1 MPPNQNNHFK
11 EYSMTVFKTGLQ
23 QTLRASFLLCCSCLV
38 FSVFA
43 ADEAQQLYTNQP
55 DVTPELGKRGNYSV
69 GVRTIQVTNP
79 QQLSAKDYQSLED
92 RTLTLEVWYPA
103 DTKETDIH
111 ATYENVTRTH
121 KAFSLQGQSVRN
133 AKTNQKT
140 TYPLVVLSHGY
151 TGYRTI
157 MFYLGEHLA
166 SHGYVVVGIDHTDST
181 TGEVDF
187 ENSPFAGFP
196 STLINR
202 ARDQQFVLDYFSS
215 AKSDLAKVVDTDH
228 ASVIGYSMGGFG
240 AVNTVGGCYNF
251 NQQGLQAFG
260 FPEPVAKV
268 LVPVFNICNA
278 GQEQVDS
285 RWKAMVAFAPW
296 GQEQNLHK
304 LDAIQVPSLY
314 VSGSLDDVSGYEQGV
329 KKLFEQSAAKD
340 SFMLVYENAR
350 HNIAP
355 HPAPEIAY
363 AAEADLGLYYEPSW
377 SSETLNRINQHMTLV
392 FLDCYVKKQT
402 SSCEYLP
409 KRESATQTKQADGK
423 LSDPWPGF
431 ADRWGVGM
439 RFVRK

>member
-1 MPPNQNNHFK
+1 MTSFK
-11 EYSMTVFKTGLQ
+11 TVFQ
-23 QTLRASFLLCCSCLV
+23 QTLKTSLLLCCSGLV
-38 FSVFA
+38 FSVSAGGSDA
-43 ADEAQQLYTNQP
+43 ANSAQNLYTSQP
-55 DVTPELGKRGNYSV
+55 DVTPELGKRGSYSV
-69 GVRTIQVTNP
+69 GVRTIEATNP

-103 DTKETDIH
+103 VTKESDIQ

-121 KAFSLQGQSVRN
+121 KKFLLQGDSVRD
-133 AKTNQKT
+133 AKTNTEK

-166 SHGYVVVGIDHTDST
+166 SHGYIVVGIDHTDST

-187 ENSPFAGFP
+187 ENSPFSGFP

-215 AKSDLAKVVDTDH
+215 AKTDLAKIADTDH

-260 FPEPVAKV
+260 FPEPAAKA

-285 RWKAMVAFAPW
+285 RWKAMVAYAPW

-304 LDAIQVPSLY
+304 LDAINVPSLY
-314 VSGSLDDVSGYEQGV
+314 VTGDHDDVSGYEQGV
-329 KKLFEQSAAKD
+329 KKLYEQSAAKD
-340 SFMLVYENAR
+340 TFMLVYENAR
-350 HNIAP
+350 HNVAP
-355 HPAPEIAY
+355 HPAPGIAY
-363 AAEADLGLYYEPSW
+363 AADADLGHYYEPTW
-377 SSETLNRINQHMTLV
+377 SSETLNRINQHMTLA

-402 SSCEYLP
+402 SSCEFLP
-409 KRESATQTKQADGK
+409 KRESAAQTKQADGT
-423 LSDPWPGF
+423 LTDPWPGF
-431 ADRWGVGM
+431 ANRWGLGM
-439 RFVRK
+439 KFMRK

>member
-1 MPPNQNNHFK
+1 
-11 EYSMTVFKTGLQ
+11 MTVFKTGLQ

>member
-1 MPPNQNNHFK
+1 
-11 EYSMTVFKTGLQ
+11 MTAFNTAFQK
-23 QTLRASFLLCCSCLV
+23 TLRTTFLLCCSCLA
-38 FSVFA
+38 FSAFA
-43 ADEAQQLYTNQP
+43 ANSAAANKAQQLYSTQP
-55 DVTPELGKRGNYSV
+55 DVTPELGKRGSYSV
-69 GVRTIQVTNP
+69 GVKTIQATNP
-79 QQLSAKDYQSLED
+79 RQLSAKDYKSVED
-92 RTLTLEVWYPA
+92 RTLTLEIWYPA
-103 DTKETDIH
+103 VIKETDIQ

-121 KAFSLQGQSVRN
+121 KAFSLQGHSVRD
-133 AKTNQKT
+133 AKTKQDK

-187 ENSPFAGFP
+187 ANAPFAGFP

-202 ARDQQFVLDYFSS
+202 ARDQQFVLDYFTS
-215 AKSDLAKVVDTDH
+215 AETDLAKVVDTEH
-228 ASVIGYSMGGFG
+228 ASVIGYSMGGYG

-251 NQQGLQAFG
+251 NQQGLQALG
-260 FPEPVAKV
+260 FPEPAAKA

-278 GQEQVDS
+278 GQAKVDS

-296 GQEQNLHK
+296 GQERNLHK

-314 VSGSLDDVSGYEQGV
+314 VTGDLDDVSGYEQGV
-329 KKLFEQSAAKD
+329 KRLFEQSAAKD

-355 HPAPEIAY
+355 HPAPAIAY
-363 AAEADLGLYYEPSW
+363 AADEDLGHYYEPTW

-392 FLDCYVKKQT
+392 FLDCYVKKQV

-409 KRESATQTKQADGK
+409 KRESSTQTKQADGK
-423 LSDPWPGF
+423 LTDPWPGF
-431 ADRWGVGM
+431 ANRWGVGM
-439 RFVRK
+439 KFMWK

>member
-1 MPPNQNNHFK
+1 M
-11 EYSMTVFKTGLQ
+11 
-23 QTLRASFLLCCSCLV
+23 
-38 FSVFA
+38 
-43 ADEAQQLYTNQP
+43 
-55 DVTPELGKRGNYSV
+55 
-69 GVRTIQVTNP
+69 
-79 QQLSAKDYQSLED
+79 
-92 RTLTLEVWYPA
+92 TLEVWYPA
-103 DTKETDIH
+103 VIKDTDIQT
-111 ATYENVTRTH
+111 TYENVSRTH
-121 KAFSLQGQSVRN
+121 KAFSIQGHSVRD
-133 AKTNQKT
+133 AKTNPEK

-187 ENSPFAGFP
+187 KNAPFAGFP

-202 ARDQQFVLDYFSS
+202 ARDQQFVLDHFTS
-215 AKSDLAKVVDTDH
+215 AKSDLAKVVNTDQ
-228 ASVIGYSMGGFG
+228 ASVIGYSMGGYG
-240 AVNTVGGCYNF
+240 VVNTVGGCYNF

-260 FPEPVAKV
+260 FPEPAAKA

-278 GQEQVDS
+278 GQSKVDS
-285 RWKAMVAFAPW
+285 RWKAMVAYAPW

-314 VSGSLDDVSGYEQGV
+314 VTGDLDDVSGYEQGV

-350 HNIAP
+350 HNVAP

-363 AAEADLGLYYEPSW
+363 ADEADLGLYYEPVW
-377 SSETLNRINQHMTLV
+377 SSETLNRINQHMTLA
-392 FLDCYVKKQT
+392 FLDCYVKEQV
-402 SSCEYLP
+402 SACDYLP
-409 KRESATQTKQADGK
+409 KRESSTQIKQADGK
-423 LSDPWPGF
+423 STDPWPGF
-431 ADRWGVGM
+431 ANRWAVGM

>member
-1 MPPNQNNHFK
+1 
-11 EYSMTVFKTGLQ
+11 MTVFKTGLQ
-23 QTLRASFLLCCSCLV
+23 QTLRASFLLCCS
-38 FSVFA
+38 FFIFGVFA

-55 DVTPELGKRGNYSV
+55 DVTPELGKKGDYSV

-79 QQLSAKDYQSLED
+79 QQLSVKDYQSLED

-103 DTKETDIH
+103 DTKETDIQ

-121 KAFSLQGQSVRN
+121 KAFSVQGHSVRD
-133 AKTNQKT
+133 AKTNQEK

-187 ENSPFAGFP
+187 ENAPFAGFP

-202 ARDQQFVLDYFSS
+202 ARDQQFVLDYFTS
-215 AKSDLAKVVDTDH
+215 ATSDLANVVDTDH

-240 AVNTVGGCYNF
+240 AVNTVGGCYDF
-251 NQQGLQAFG
+251 TQQGLQAFG
-260 FPEPVAKV
+260 FPEPAAKA

-278 GQEQVDS
+278 GKQEVDR
-285 RWKAMVAFAPW
+285 RWKAMVAFSPW
-296 GQEQNLHK
+296 GQEQNFHK

-314 VSGSLDDVSGYEQGV
+314 VTGSLDDVSGYEQGV
-329 KKLFEQSAAKD
+329 KKLFEQSPAKD

-363 AAEADLGLYYEPSW
+363 AADADLGHYYEPTW
-377 SSETLNRINQHMTLV
+377 SSETLNRINQHMTLA
-392 FLDCYVKKQT
+392 FLDCYVKKLT

>member
-1 MPPNQNNHFK
+1 
-11 EYSMTVFKTGLQ
+11 MTVFKIGFQ
-23 QTLRASFLLCCSCLV
+23 QSLKASFLLCCSGLIFNV
-38 FSVFA
+38 AA
-43 ADEAQQLYTNQP
+43 ADKAQQLYTSQP
-55 DVTPELGKRGNYSV
+55 DVTPELAMPGSYSV
-69 GVRTIQVTNP
+69 GVRTIQATNP

-103 DTKETDIH
+103 VTKDTDIQG
-111 ATYENVTRTH
+111 TYENVTRTH
-121 KAFSLQGQSVRN
+121 KAFSLQGHSVRD
-133 AKTNQKT
+133 AKTNQEK

-166 SHGYVVVGIDHTDST
+166 SHGYVVVGIDHKDST

-187 ENSPFAGFP
+187 KNSPFSGFP

-202 ARDQQFVLDYFSS
+202 ARDQQFVLDYFAS
-215 AKSDLAKVVDTDH
+215 AKSDLAKVVDTEH
-228 ASVIGYSMGGFG
+228 ASVIGYSMGGYG

-260 FPEPVAKV
+260 FPEPAAKA
-268 LVPVFNICNA
+268 LVPIFNICNA
-278 GQEQVDS
+278 GQDKVDS
-285 RWKAMVAFAPW
+285 RWKAMVAYAPW
-296 GQEQNLHK
+296 GQEQNLHQS
-304 LDAIQVPSLY
+304 DAIQVPSLY
-314 VSGSLDDVSGYEQGV
+314 VTGSLDDVSGYEQGV

-363 AAEADLGLYYEPSW
+363 AADADLGHYYEPTW
-377 SSETLNRINQHMTLV
+377 SSETLNRINQHMILA

-409 KRESATQTKQADGK
+409 KRESAAQTKQADGK
-423 LSDPWPGF
+423 LTDPWPGF
-431 ADRWGVGM
+431 ANRWGVGM
-439 RFVRK
+439 KFIRK